1 MSGTPILVRWLSQV
15 PVSGKPGKREYSAE
29 RSINAK

>member
-15 PVSGKPGKREYSAE
+15 PVSGKPGKREIFTGKA
-29 RSINAK
+29 A